1 MAVTTADIAKRTG
14 LSKMTVS
21 RVLNNHPYV
30 KEETRKR
37 VMEAMQDMGFRP
49 NMMARRF
56 FTGKTQLVG
65 LIIPLEFMFSSFYF
79 KELCQ
84 GIMEYLEGCE
94 YDVLLHNSRSARI
107 TAENKCIELVK
118 GKLVDGLLVAAPMA
132 DDTYPSR
139 LTKDDVPLVVLGEAV
154 NQGEVN
160 RVGIPNRQSVC
171 KAVEQL
177 IGLGHRRIAILT
189 YGSDHVESNERLAG
203 YREALQK
210 KSVPVDESL
219 IVEAKFS
226 RSMAVEETKRLIQA
240 NGDVTAI
247 VAANVDMALGAAE
260 AIRSMGRT
268 IPKDISL
275 IAFDDNVELEAHDP
289 PITAIKQFPYT
300 VGYAAAEMLLSI
312 LKAGELPVKPFCKL
326 IDTEYIE
333 RQSVSV
339 PPSSRRSG

>member
-30 KEETRKR
+30 KEDTRKR
-37 VMEAMQDMGFRP
+37 VMEAMREMGFRP

-65 LIIPLEFMFSSFYF
+65 LVIPLEFMFSSFYF

-84 GIMEYLEGCE
+84 GIMEYLESRE

-118 GKLVDGLLVAAPMA
+118 GKLVDGLLVAAPMV
-132 DDTYPSR
+132 DDAYPSK
-139 LTKDDVPLVVLGEAV
+139 LTKEDVPLVVLGEAV
-154 NQGEVN
+154 NPNEVN

-171 KAVEQL
+171 RAVDKL
-177 IGLGHRRIAILT
+177 ITLGHRRIAILT
-189 YGSDHVESNERLAG
+189 YGQDHVESNERLEG
-203 YREALQK
+203 YKEALRQK
-210 KSVPVDESL
+210 SIPVDGAL

-226 RSMAVEETKRLIQA
+226 RSIAIEETRRLIEAQ
-240 NGDVTAI
+240 GDVTAI
-247 VAANVDMALGAAE
+247 VAANVDMALGAAD
-260 AIRSMGRT
+260 ALRSMGKT
-268 IPKDISL
+268 IPRDISL
-275 IAFDDNVELEAHDP
+275 IAFDDNIELEAHNP
-289 PITAIKQFPYT
+289 SISAIKQFPYT

-312 LKAGELPVKPFCKL
+312 LKAGELPVKPLCKL